1 MSRPTTHI
9 IFSLLLAPLCSCGDN
24 VWRKLP
30 EEKDIT
36 FEGTAKK
43 PQKTAYRPG
52 QAKDIQL
59 HLTSSDAEAKE
70 AKFKIL
76 SAKLADGSNAD
87 IDRL

>member
-9 IFSLLLAPLCSCGDN
+9 IFPLLLAAACSCNGMH
-24 VWRKLP
+24 WRKLP

-52 QAKDIQL
+52 QARDIQL
-59 HLTSSDAEAKE
+59 DLSSSDAE

-87 IDRL
+87 IDYDS